1 MDEARAVLERLERIE
16 SLEHV
21 GAPPDELLAELR
33 LLVREAEAWA
43 RRERD
48 HEAQAVVARCAE
60 ALDVACDSPAVTVAH
75 WDEAKGGRPDRPGLG
90 GRWTNLA
97 GPAGSRT
104 VGVNRIQLDAG
115 EVSTPAHVHGADEEI
130 FFVLAGSGLS
140 WQDGETYEVRA
151 GDCLVHRPLGK
162 AHTLRAGDDGLDVL
176 AYGQRHRL
184 GGAYLPKIGVYWL
197 WPSWAEVGKE
207 PNPFDR
213 PPDLEWPQPGSRP
226 DSIVNLDDVE
236 GEYGGISKR
245 LGATAGAK
253 QTGLNWVA
261 LPPNEEGAPP
271 HCHSAEEELF
281 VILDGEGTLELWP
294 GPKPGEP
301 LPTEPDE
308 THAVEPRPRRLAAA
322 GHADLALPPLRR
334 AGPDVSRVRHE
345 GAERHLL
352 LPALEQDLLPR
363 ARADR
368 PGRAA
373 RVLRRRACVI
383 AR

>member
-1 MDEARAVLERLERIE
+1 M
-16 SLEHV
+16 
-21 GAPPDELLAELR
+21 
-33 LLVREAEAWA
+33 REAKEWA

-60 ALDVACDSPAVTVAH
+60 ALERPCNSPAVTVAH
-75 WDEAKGGRPDRPGLG
+75 WDEATGGAARPAGPRRP
-90 GRWTNLA
+90 WTNLGGA
-97 GPAGSRT
+97 AGSRT
-104 VGVNRIQLDAG
+104 VGVNRIQLDPG

-176 AYGQRHRL
+176 AYGQRHAPRRRVPPEGRGL
-184 GGAYLPKIGVYWL
+184 LAV
-197 WPSWAEVGKE
+197 ADVG
-207 PNPFDR
+207 R
-213 PPDLEWPQPGSRP
+213 GRGRSRTRSTGRRTSSGRRRRATP

-236 GEYGGISKR
+236 GDYGGISKR

-281 VILDGEGTLELWP
+281 VVLDGEGTLELWP

-308 THAVEPRPRRLAAA
+308 THAVSRGHVVSRPPGTRIS
-322 GHADLALPPLRR
+322 HCFR
-334 AGPDVSRVRHE
+334 AG
-345 GAERHLL
+345 
-352 LPALEQDLLPR
+352 EQGLTYLAYGTKEPNDIAYYPR
-363 ARADR
+363 SNKIFFR
-368 PGRAA
+368 GLGLIA
-373 RVLRRRACVI
+373 RVEPLEYFDGEPA
-383 AR
+383 